1 MRSDG
6 LIDMGMIGVEPIDL
20 GLGHELDV
28 EAVRID
34 ENDEEWTTALNDMTR
49 ATADFIHQ
57 NDDLPNESEYGF
69 RSIENPLIRVN
80 YTCTT
85 LPLAIK
91 DKMKLRFLI

>member
-34 ENDEEWTTALNDMTR
+34 GND
-49 ATADFIHQ
+49 
-57 NDDLPNESEYGF
+57 GKG
-69 RSIENPLIRVN
+69 VK
-80 YTCTT
+80 
-85 LPLAIK
+85 AIGG
-91 DKMKLRFLI
+91 LLLLFFLHNMFV